1 MVSFLLVLLAVAL
14 VVVACAALA
23 RHRRHRRLPPLPPVG
38 IPYHR
43 AIYQDT
49 RETPGALLSARSLP
63 LRGKPDILIDE
74 GHAIIPVELKTG
86 RTPAAPYPGHVLQ
99 VLAYC
104 LLVEEHYRVRPPH
117 GIIRYPAWDVTIPYT
132 AAEEQRLRALVWEM
146 RDAQRAGAEQ
156 HRSHRQPGRCAACGF
171 QDRCLEALPVHPS
184 R

>member
-1 MVSFLLVLLAVAL
+1 MVSILLVLLAMAL
-14 VVVACAALA
+14 VVVARAALA
-23 RHRRHRRLPPLPPVG
+23 RRHRRLPPLPPVG
-38 IPYHR
+38 VPYHR

-49 RETPGALLSARSLP
+49 REAPGALLSARSLP

-86 RTPAAPYPGHVLQ
+86 RTPAIPYPGHVLQ

-104 LLVEEHYRVRPPH
+104 LLVDEHYHVRPTH
-117 GIIRYPAWDVTIPYT
+117 GIIRYPARDVMVPYT
-132 AAEEQRLRALVWEM
+132 AAEEQRVRALVWEM

-171 QDRCLEALPVHPS
+171 RARCREALRPPAS
-184 R
+184 

>member
-1 MVSFLLVLLAVAL
+1 MVSILLVLLAVAL

-49 RETPGALLSARSLP
+49 REMPGALLSARSLP

-74 GHAIIPVELKTG
+74 GHAIIPVEIKTG
-86 RTPAAPYPGHVLQ
+86 RTPATPYPGHVLQ

-117 GIIRYPAWDVTIPYT
+117 GIIRYPAR
-132 AAEEQRLRALVWEM
+132 EEQRLRALVWEM
-146 RDAQRAGAEQ
+146 RAAQRAGAEQ

-171 QDRCLEALPVHPS
+171 RDRCREALRPPGS
-184 R
+184 